1 MTYLADSIEV
11 NLFHPGVRRMRFIIP
26 WGVINKIIEN
36 KRLTLFIAPSSQ
48 QSEARI
54 LFQVVPH
61 PVFPNFPVPISKQI
75 ARLDNTSSN
84 DAGSRGGAG
93 APQPAPSQSAIC
105 SSRQSGYYVQGGDLQ
120 VNKNVREGLTAL
132 PLPMPGV
139 RESGSH
145 RTTQCRHR
153 EASHE

>member
-11 NLFHPGVRRMRFIIP
+11 DLFHPGVKRMGFIIP
-26 WGVINKIIEN
+26 WGVINKPLKN
-36 KRLTLFIAPSSQ
+36 NRLTLFITPSSQ
-48 QSEARI
+48 LSETSF

-61 PVFPNFPVPISKQI
+61 PIFPNFHAPISKQI
-75 ARLDNTSSN
+75 ARPDSTSSN
-84 DAGSRGGAG
+84 DAGSPSGAG
-93 APQPAPSQSAIC
+93 TRQPAPSQPAIC
-105 SSRQSGYYVQGGDLQ
+105 FSSQPGHYIQGGD
-120 VNKNVREGLTAL
+120 VSVKDNVREGLTAL

>member
-1 MTYLADSIEV
+1 MTYLADSVEV
-11 NLFHPGVRRMRFIIP
+11 VLLHRGVEQMRFMIP
-26 WGVINKIIEN
+26 LGVINERLEN
-36 KRLTLFIAPSSQ
+36 KEVTLFVTPTSQ
-48 QSEARI
+48 VSEAPFF
-54 LFQVVPH
+54 FQAIPR
-61 PVFPNFPVPISKQI
+61 PVLTIHIVLTHQTTYSLAP
-75 ARLDNTSSN
+75 SSN

-105 SSRQSGYYVQGGDLQ
+105 FSRQPGHYVQGGDLP
-120 VNKNVREGLTAL
+120 VNKNVRAGLTAL
-132 PLPMPGV
+132 PLLMPGV

>member
-11 NLFHPGVRRMRFIIP
+11 NLFHPGVKRMRFIIP

-36 KRLTLFIAPSSQ
+36 KRLTLFITPSSQ

-93 APQPAPSQSAIC
+93 APQPAPSQPAIC
-105 SSRQSGYYVQGGDLQ
+105 FSSQPGHYIQGGD
-120 VNKNVREGLTAL
+120 VSVKKNVREGLTAL

-139 RESGSH
+139 REPGSQ
-145 RTTQCRHR
+145 RTTPYQHK
-153 EASHE
+153 EASHG